1 MPSRRNVRKIR
12 IYLQFD
18 LLYSE
23 PAFSG
28 ISKQLSVTSSSQA
41 RLLHSRH
48 LTFKCQSC
56 AFSAALD
63 KGVHC
68 LVLPHLPLRPFHIL
82 SHNYW
87 EITHLQWKVSADL
100 WAAWQAGQETDSFSW
115 KLLWNHRWIVLSFL
129 RPSAH
134 NAELDQWHVSPDRS
148 VREEKVTPAVHGFIL
163 MCVLYQSSLNHECR
177 VEQLSLCSMF
187 AVNVFRLKCSLFV
200 GRKIGTFVPIKYLSM
215 L

>member
-1 MPSRRNVRKIR
+1 M
-12 IYLQFD
+12 
-18 LLYSE
+18 LYSE

-41 RLLHSRH
+41 HLLHSKH

-87 EITHLQWKVSADL
+87 EITHLQWKVSADP
-100 WAAWQAGQETDSFSW
+100 WTAWQAGQETDSYSW

-134 NAELDQWHVSPDRS
+134 NAELDQWHVSPDHS

-177 VEQLSLCSMF
+177 KGAALSLLYVCSECVLIKMF
-187 AVNVFRLKCSLFV
+187 SLCREKNQNC
-200 GRKIGTFVPIKYLSM
+200 GTNKIFEHDVKKLHMTNLVLNRTNI
-215 L
+215 